1 VGVTWPDH
9 VDAILAGDL
18 TAALGYLTP
27 AGGVVVTA
35 IAPIGLRDRDT
46 GTVTFTT
53 SLGLGRKLER
63 IKRNPRIA
71 LAYHAREHGFASGEQ
86 YVLVQ
91 GTCRPVGAADRD
103 YLERVVRPA
112 GTRFLGPP
120 REGFFWDRWLRVYYA
135 DRVPVTVDVE
145 RVVVWPALDASGEA
159 VVHGAPLPDADPRP
173 QSPPKNGTGP
183 RIDAAKAERRLT
195 KLPYVLAGWR
205 GADGFPTV
213 APVDVAPGLRLTSA
227 MGLPPGGRRAG
238 VLGHAYKPQL
248 TGLNVRQYT
257 GWLED
262 GVYAPHTQFGFVTPQ
277 NKTIVL
283 LANGFM
289 ARRGLRKASARV

>member
-1 VGVTWPDH
+1 VWPDD
-9 VDAILAGDL
+9 VDAILGGDL

-35 IAPIGLRDRDT
+35 IAPIGLRERDA

-63 IKRNPRIA
+63 IKRNPRVA
-71 LAYHAREHGFASGEQ
+71 LAYHAREHGFASGDR

-91 GTCRPVGAADRD
+91 GRCRPVAAVDPE
-103 YLERVVRPA
+103 YLERVVKPA

-120 REGFFWDRWLRVYYA
+120 KQGFFWDRWLRVYYA
-135 DRVPVTVDVE
+135 DRIPVTVDVE
-145 RVVVWPALDASGEA
+145 RVIVWPAHDASGEPA
-159 VVHGAPLPDADPRP
+159 VHGAPLPDGDPPP
-173 QSPPKNGTGP
+173 QSPPKKGTGP
-183 RIDAAKAERRLT
+183 RIDAAKAERKVARL
-195 KLPYVLAGWR
+195 PHVLAGWR
-205 GADGFPTV
+205 GADGFPMV
-213 APVDVAPGLRLTSA
+213 APVSIAPGLRLTSA

-238 VLGHAYKPQL
+238 LLGHAYKPQL
-248 TGLNVRQYT
+248 TGLNVRQHT

-262 GVYAPHTQFGFVTPQ
+262 GVYAPHTEFGFFTPQ

-289 ARRGLRKASARV
+289 ARRGLRKASASV